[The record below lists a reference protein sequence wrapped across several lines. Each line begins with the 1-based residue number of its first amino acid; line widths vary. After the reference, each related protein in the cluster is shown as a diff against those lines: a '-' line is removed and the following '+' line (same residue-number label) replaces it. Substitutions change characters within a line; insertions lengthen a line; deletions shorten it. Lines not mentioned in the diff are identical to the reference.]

1 MITRGQPAQGRSPR
15 RGLHREIV
23 DDLGRRIVSGAVE
36 AGAFLPPEAGLS
48 ASLEVSRTVV
58 REAIKVLAAKGLVE
72 SRPKLG
78 TRVLPRDHWRLS
90 DADVLGWQ
98 FETDDGRL
106 QEQVSEVRAL
116 IEPRAASLAATRR
129 TDDEAV
135 RLRKLMDQLAAA
147 VDDPEEYVAADLALH
162 ASILDATHNQL
173 LAELTS
179 TLSVALRAGRTIST
193 QVPSGVDNL
202 SMGAHRQVVD
212 AIVERD
218 PESAFRAM
226 SEVVISAAQDVR
238 EVLHRDRR
246 S

>member
-1 MITRGQPAQGRSPR
+1 
-15 RGLHREIV
+15 V

-36 AGAFLPPEAGLS
+36 AGVFLPPEAGLS

-58 REAIKVLAAKGLVE
+58 REAIKVLAEKGLVE

-129 TDDEAV
+129 TDEEAV
-135 RLRKLMDQLAAA
+135 RLRKLMDRLAAA

-179 TLSVALRAGRTIST
+179 TLSVALRAGRTTST
-193 QVPSGVDNL
+193 QVPSGVATAMD
-202 SMGAHRQVVD
+202 AHRQVVD

-238 EVLHRDRR
+238 EVLCRDRR